1 MTKKDGDPGDGD
13 PADKDPD
20 GTDPDGD
27 DPNDDPGDDD
37 TDTDPD
43 DDDFTPPT
51 REEVERMRATM
62 RARKEERDRARAELR
77 KLKAS
82 GGSDAGKD
90 DDARRR
96 DEQDAERERWRTS
109 AARSAAAAQ
118 LTAAGFSGS
127 AKQARNLTKLLD
139 LTEAEPDKDGDFDFG
154 DEIDDLKDEYPM
166 LFRSGDEPPGRR
178 ARTTTADRGR
188 DAGRDDTDDPTTRTS
203 KAMLR
208 RMGRRV

>member
-13 PADKDPD
+13 PADKDPA

-82 GGSDAGKD
+82 GGDAGKD

-154 DEIDDLKDEYPM
+154 DEIDDLKNEYPM
-166 LFRSGDEPPGRR
+166 LFRSGDEPSGRR